1 MQPQSLK
8 KATRKVRSWSLHAK
22 IIVMFTI
29 ALVAV
34 GATGW
39 VVRENS
45 ITLNNTVASLTKP
58 DRELLRMRDVLA
70 FLSEAENNIRIYSL
84 TGDDAYFNYYNY
96 LISAV
101 ETSLDSLKEEAR
113 NDYSKKSRLDSVAV
127 LLGQRNNLINDYLS
141 IRQEREKFD
150 FASEAYT
157 QIVHVTPDSL
167 NNQLRTST
175 TVVTVFDTIHRDLWN
190 HEADDTKNQTLFN
203 KVKKLFSKK
212 QDEAEAEE
220 PVSPRREPVVL
231 STTRVTTD
239 TAFVRKPDTAIY
251 RNVKKALNR
260 VRVREMAAYDQL
272 KTRELNMLRNSSL
285 LIDQVMK
292 IFRQLEI
299 NQSRLTAKRGIEA
312 EAKARYSVRV
322 MTAVSITAL
331 MFLLLM
337 LVLIVRG
344 LRRSNNYRRRLVT
357 SSRQMQVLA
366 RVKEE
371 FLANM
376 SHEIRTPLSSIIGF
390 SDQLIHTP
398 LNQVQKEYLGA
409 VRRSSRHLL
418 QTVNDI
424 LDLSRMGAGKLHI
437 EEIPFRLTDILDDVL
452 ITFQM
457 SAAEKGLEFET
468 ACNTGSNIVLQGD
481 PLRLKQILYNLLS
494 NAIKFTDKGSITV
507 LCNIEC
513 SDTFCEAI
521 IEVHD
526 TGIGIDPEAQANIFD
541 DFRQAE
547 SSSAR
552 RFGGSGLGLAIS
564 RRLARMQDG
573 DITVTSRPGEG
584 SVFTVRIPYP
594 LSSEIPAEVD
604 QIDLTPEVNL
614 KGRRIL
620 VVDDDVFN
628 ILLAR
633 IIAENSGMLVD
644 AASDGI
650 QAKDLVSTRP
660 YDIVMTDVQMP
671 GLSGYELVSFIRE
684 HPDPAVSGMPVI
696 AFTASKVNRYESRY
710 LDAGFNE
717 VLQKPFSE
725 ADFLQ
730 RIAAH
735 LAIALP
741 PSAQPAFEAPKEERL
756 FDLKQADTFTGGNP
770 EQMASII
777 RSFIHT
783 SQVAVKELWD
793 FAEQGNYEAIIF
805 LAHKLLT
812 SYGHMGVNRALP
824 LLQQLEQL
832 NMEEAEAE
840 KVKILVR
847 QITAINNR
855 LHPTLEA
862 ELLRMAQPG

>member
-1 MQPQSLK
+1 M
-8 KATRKVRSWSLHAK
+8 RKFRRKIRSWSLQAK
-22 IIVMFTI
+22 IIAGFTI
-29 ALVAV
+29 ALAV
-34 GATGW
+34 VFLAGM
-39 VVRENS
+39 VVRQNS

-58 DRELLRMRDVLA
+58 DTELLRLRDVLA

-84 TGDDAYFNYYNY
+84 TGDEAYFKYYTY
-96 LISAV
+96 LHAAV
-101 ETSLDSLKEEAR
+101 ETSLDSLKNQAEH
-113 NDYSKKSRLDSVAV
+113 DYSKLLRLDSVTV
-127 LLGQRNNLINDYLS
+127 LLAQRNNIIQDYLNV
-141 IRQEREKFD
+141 RQKLEQFD

-157 QIVHVTPDSL
+157 QILHTAPDSL

-175 TVVTVFDTIHRDLWN
+175 RVITVFDTIHREVKQRE
-190 HEADDTKNQTLFN
+190 EADAKDQNLFN
-203 KVKKLFSKK
+203 KIKRVFSKK
-212 QDEAEAEE
+212 QDEPEE
-220 PVSPRREPVVL
+220 EKVRRAPVVL
-231 STTRVTTD
+231 STTRVISD
-239 TAFVRKPDTAIY
+239 TALIRNPDTAIY
-251 RNVKKALNR
+251 RNVKTALNK
-260 VRVREMAAYDQL
+260 VRKREVAAYDQL
-272 KTRELNMLRNSSL
+272 KNRELHMLRNSSL

-292 IFRQLEI
+292 IFRQLE
-299 NQSRLTAKRGIEA
+299 NKQSQEAAHRGIEA
-312 EAKARYSVRV
+312 EARARRSVLNIG
-322 MTAVSITAL
+322 AVTLSA
-331 MFLLLM
+331 LLLLLFL
-337 LVLIVRG
+337 LVLIVRS
-344 LRRSNNYRRRLVT
+344 LRRSNDYRRRLLAT
-357 SSRQMQVLA
+357 TRESQGLA

-437 EEIPFRLTDILDDVL
+437 EKIPFRLSDILDDVL

-457 SAAEKGLEFET
+457 SAAEKGVEFET
-468 ACNTGSNIVLQGD
+468 ACNTGSNLVLLGD

-494 NAIKFTDKGSITV
+494 NAIKFTEKGSITV

-513 SDTFCEAI
+513 SDTNCEAI

-526 TGIGIDPEAQANIFD
+526 TGIGIDPAAQTNIFD

-564 RRLARMQDG
+564 RRLARLQNG
-573 DITVTSRPGEG
+573 DITVTSKPGEG

-594 LSSEIPAEVD
+594 LSSEKPEQDDEVY
-604 QIDLTPEVNL
+604 LTPEVNL
-614 KGRRIL
+614 NGRRIL

-644 AASDGI
+644 VASDGH
-650 QAKDLVSTRP
+650 QAKDMIDTQS

-671 GLSGYELVSFIRE
+671 GLSGYELVSFIRH
-684 HPDPAVSGMPVI
+684 HPRATVSGMPVI

-741 PSAQPAFEAPKEERL
+741 PSTQPAFEAPTEERL
-756 FDLKQADTFTGGNP
+756 FDLRQADTFTAGNA

-783 SQVAVKELWD
+783 SQVAVKELWS
-793 FAEQGNYEAIIF
+793 FAEAENWEGISL

-824 LLQQLEQL
+824 LLQQLEE
-832 NMEEAEAE
+832 MKTESMDTG
-840 KVKILVR
+840 KVKILLR

-855 LHPTLEA
+855 LHPSLEA
-862 ELLRMAQPG
+862 ELLRMAQIS